1 MRTGLTSKFAAA
13 AVVAGAVAL
22 GAQAVSAQGIL
33 KADTTGVGGVNHALF
48 VVLANVLQKKAGI
61 NMQVN
66 EGQTL
71 TRSALK
77 LGRGKIDI
85 QPLPP
90 VITPWMRAGTRMY
103 KKAPEVAKK
112 AVANIRLIAS
122 YGAGVRHYLVWADS
136 GIETF
141 DDLKGKR
148 VFVGPPVGG
157 ASNVAKAVLRI
168 TAGLEAGKDYTEV
181 RLPWN
186 GGIQAMQ
193 DGKIDVFIR
202 PAGIGA
208 ASIEQLGAKRKFRLL
223 SVAPY
228 VDRPAFKKY
237 LGGGGR
243 VLRKVPAGTYKNQ
256 VGNDK
261 DVATDGF
268 RHQLVVNKTMSDELV
283 YKITRTLFENL
294 AEMHKTAAILRD
306 VSLEDT
312 FSLAN
317 VPVHPGALKYYK
329 EIGKA
334 VPERLMPP
342 G

>member
-1 MRTGLTSKFAAA
+1 MRTAIAVKLTAVAIAA
-13 AVVAGAVAL
+13 AVASGAHPA
-22 GAQAVSAQGIL
+22 SAQGIL
-33 KADTTGVGGVNHALF
+33 KADTTGVGGVNHTLF
-48 VVLANVLQKKAGI
+48 VVLANILQKKAGI

-90 VITPWMRAGTRMY
+90 VITPWLRAGTRMY
-103 KKAPEVAKK
+103 KKAPDVAKK

-148 VFVGPPVGG
+148 IFVGPPVGG
-157 ASNVAKAVLRI
+157 ASVVAMAVLRI
-168 TAGLEAGKDYTEV
+168 TAGLKADKDYTQV

-208 ASIEQLGAKRKFRLL
+208 ASIDQLGSKRKFRLL
-223 SVAPY
+223 SVEKY
-228 VDRPAFKKY
+228 VDKPAFRKY

-256 VGNDK
+256 ENNDR

-268 RHQLVVNKTMSDELV
+268 RHQLVVHKGLGDELV
-283 YKITRTLFENL
+283 YKITKTLFESL
-294 AEMHKTAAILRD
+294 PEMHKTAVTLKDI
-306 VSLEDT
+306 SLDDT

-317 VPVHPGALKYYK
+317 VPVHPGALKYYN
-329 EIGKA
+329 EIGKK
-334 VPERLMPP
+334 VPAALMPP
-342 G
+342 R

>member
-1 MRTGLTSKFAAA
+1 MRTAIAVKLTAVAIVA
-13 AVVAGAVAL
+13 AVASGAYPA
-22 GAQAVSAQGIL
+22 SAQGIL
-33 KADTTGVGGVNHALF
+33 KADTTGVGGVNHTLF
-48 VVLANVLQKKAGI
+48 VVLANILQKKAGI

-90 VITPWMRAGTRMY
+90 VITPWLRAGTRMY
-103 KKAPEVAKK
+103 KKAPDVAKK

-148 VFVGPPVGG
+148 IFVGPPVGG
-157 ASNVAKAVLRI
+157 ASVVAMAVLRI
-168 TAGLEAGKDYTEV
+168 TAGLKADKDYTQV

-208 ASIEQLGAKRKFRLL
+208 ASIDQLGSKRKFRLL
-223 SVAPY
+223 SVEKY
-228 VDRPAFKKY
+228 VDKPAFRKY

-256 VGNDK
+256 ENNDR

-268 RHQLVVNKTMSDELV
+268 RHQLVVHKGLGDELV
-283 YKITRTLFENL
+283 YKITKTLFESL
-294 AEMHKTAAILRD
+294 PEMHKTAVTLKDI
-306 VSLEDT
+306 SLDDT

-317 VPVHPGALKYYK
+317 VPVHPGALKYYN
-329 EIGKA
+329 EIGKK
-334 VPERLMPP
+334 VPAALMPP
-342 G
+342 R

>member
-1 MRTGLTSKFAAA
+1 MRNGIAAKLAAA
-13 AVVAGAVAL
+13 AVAAAVAAGAHTA
-22 GAQAVSAQGIL
+22 SAQGIL
-33 KADTTGVGGVNHALF
+33 KADTTGVGGVNHTLF
-48 VVLANVLQKKAGI
+48 VVLANILQKKAGI

-71 TRSALK
+71 NPVRSQAGQGQDRHPAAAAGYHAVVAQGHPDVQEGARRRQEGGGQYPADRFLRGRRAALS
-77 LGRGKIDI
+77 
-85 QPLPP
+85 
-90 VITPWMRAGTRMY
+90 
-103 KKAPEVAKK
+103 
-112 AVANIRLIAS
+112 RL
-122 YGAGVRHYLVWADS
+122 ADS

-157 ASNVAKAVLRI
+157 ASVVAMAVLRI
-168 TAGLEAGKDYTEV
+168 TAGLKADKDYTQV

-228 VDRPAFKKY
+228 VDKPAFKKY

-256 VGNDK
+256 ANNDR

-268 RHQLVVNKTMSDELV
+268 RHQLVVNKNLGDDLV
-283 YKITRTLFENL
+283 YRITRTLFESL
-294 AEMHKTAAILRD
+294 PEMHRTAAILSD

-329 EIGKA
+329 EIGKK
-334 VPERLMPP
+334 VPAALMP
-342 G
+342 GG

>member
-1 MRTGLTSKFAAA
+1 MRTAIAARFTAVAVAA
-13 AVVAGAVAL
+13 AVASGAHSA
-22 GAQAVSAQGIL
+22 SAQGIL
-33 KADTTGVGGVNHALF
+33 KADTTGVGGVNHTLF
-48 VVLANVLQKKAGI
+48 VVLANILQKKAGI

-90 VITPWMRAGTRMY
+90 VITPWLRAGTRMY
-103 KKAPEVAKK
+103 KKAPDVAKK

-148 VFVGPPVGG
+148 IFVGPPVGG
-157 ASNVAKAVLRI
+157 ASVVAMAVLRI
-168 TAGLEAGKDYTEV
+168 TAGLKADKDYTQV

-208 ASIEQLGAKRKFRLL
+208 ASIDQLGSKRKFRLL
-223 SVAPY
+223 SVEKY
-228 VDRPAFKKY
+228 VDKPAFRKY

-256 VGNDK
+256 ENNDR

-268 RHQLVVNKTMSDELV
+268 RHQLVVHKGLGDELV
-283 YKITRTLFENL
+283 YKITKTLFESL
-294 AEMHKTAAILRD
+294 PEMHKTAVTLKDI
-306 VSLEDT
+306 SLDDT

-317 VPVHPGALKYYK
+317 VPVHPGALKYYN
-329 EIGKA
+329 EIGKK
-334 VPERLMPP
+334 VPAALMPP
-342 G
+342 R

>member
-1 MRTGLTSKFAAA
+1 MRTAIAVKLTAVAIAA
-13 AVVAGAVAL
+13 AVASGAHPA
-22 GAQAVSAQGIL
+22 SAQGIL
-33 KADTTGVGGVNHALF
+33 KADTTGVGGVNHTLF
-48 VVLANVLQKKAGI
+48 VVLANILQKKAGI

-90 VITPWMRAGTRMY
+90 VITPWLRAGTRMY
-103 KKAPEVAKK
+103 KKAPDVAKK

-148 VFVGPPVGG
+148 IFVGPPVGG
-157 ASNVAKAVLRI
+157 ASVVAMAVLRI
-168 TAGLEAGKDYTEV
+168 TAGLKADKDYTQV

-208 ASIEQLGAKRKFRLL
+208 ASIDQLGSKRKFRLL
-223 SVAPY
+223 SVEKY
-228 VDRPAFKKY
+228 VDKPAFRKY

-256 VGNDK
+256 ENNDR

-268 RHQLVVNKTMSDELV
+268 RHQLVVHKRLGDELV
-283 YKITRTLFENL
+283 YKITKTLFESL
-294 AEMHKTAAILRD
+294 PEMHKTAVTLKDI
-306 VSLEDT
+306 SLDDT

-317 VPVHPGALKYYK
+317 VPVHPGALKYYN
-329 EIGKA
+329 EIGKK
-334 VPERLMPP
+334 VPAALMPP
-342 G
+342 R

>member
-1 MRTGLTSKFAAA
+1 MRRRADRDGSSAEAPGAASRGRGALTVPARRVRLVAVAA
-13 AVVAGAVAL
+13 AVASGAHTA
-22 GAQAVSAQGIL
+22 SAQGIL
-33 KADTTGVGGVNHALF
+33 KADTTGVGGVNHTLF
-48 VVLANVLQKKAGI
+48 VVL
-61 NMQVN
+61 
-66 EGQTL
+66 
-71 TRSALK
+71 
-77 LGRGKIDI
+77 
-85 QPLPP
+85 
-90 VITPWMRAGTRMY
+90 
-103 KKAPEVAKK
+103 
-112 AVANIRLIAS
+112 ANIRLIAS

-157 ASNVAKAVLRI
+157 ASVVAMAVLRI
-168 TAGLEAGKDYTEV
+168 AAGLKADKDYTQV

-228 VDRPAFKKY
+228 VDKPAFRKY

-243 VLRKVPAGTYKNQ
+243 ELRKVPAGTYKNQ
-256 VGNDK
+256 ANNDK

-268 RHQLVVNKTMSDELV
+268 RHQLVVNRNPSDDLV
-283 YKITRTLFENL
+283 YRITRTLFESL
-294 AEMHKTAAILRD
+294 PEMHKTAAILSD
-306 VSLEDT
+306 VSLDDT

-329 EIGKA
+329 EIGKK
-334 VPERLMPP
+334 VPAALMP
-342 G
+342 GS

>member
-1 MRTGLTSKFAAA
+1 MRDGIAVKLAAA
-13 AVVAGAVAL
+13 AVAAAVAS
-22 GAQAVSAQGIL
+22 GAHTASAQGIL
-33 KADTTGVGGVNHALF
+33 KADTTGVGGVNHTLF
-48 VVLANVLQKKAGI
+48 VVLANILQKKAGI

-77 LGRGKIDI
+77 LGKGKIDI

-90 VITPWMRAGTRMY
+90 VITPWLRKGIRMY
-103 KKAPEVAKK
+103 KKAPDVAKK

-157 ASNVAKAVLRI
+157 ASVVAMAVLRI
-168 TAGLEAGKDYTEV
+168 TAGLKADKDYTQV

-228 VDRPAFKKY
+228 VDKPAFRKY

-256 VGNDK
+256 ANNDK

-268 RHQLVVNKTMSDELV
+268 RHQLVVNKNLSDDLV
-283 YKITRTLFENL
+283 YRITRTLFESL
-294 AEMHKTAAILRD
+294 PEMHKTAAILSD

-329 EIGKA
+329 EIGKK
-334 VPERLMPP
+334 VPAALMP
-342 G
+342 GG

>member
-1 MRTGLTSKFAAA
+1 MRTAIAVKLTAVAVAA
-13 AVVAGAVAL
+13 AVASGAHSA
-22 GAQAVSAQGIL
+22 SAQGIL
-33 KADTTGVGGVNHALF
+33 KADTTGVGGVNHTLF
-48 VVLANVLQKKAGI
+48 VVLANILQKKAGI

-90 VITPWMRAGTRMY
+90 VITPWLRAGTRMY
-103 KKAPEVAKK
+103 KKAPDVAKK

-148 VFVGPPVGG
+148 IFVGPPVGG
-157 ASNVAKAVLRI
+157 ASVVAMAVLRI
-168 TAGLEAGKDYTEV
+168 TAGLKADKDYTQV

-208 ASIEQLGAKRKFRLL
+208 ASIDQLGSKRKFRLL
-223 SVAPY
+223 SVEKY
-228 VDRPAFKKY
+228 VDKPAFKKY

-256 VGNDK
+256 ENNDR

-268 RHQLVVNKTMSDELV
+268 RHQLVVHNGLGDELV
-283 YKITRTLFENL
+283 YKITKTLFESL
-294 AEMHKTAAILRD
+294 PQMHKTAVTLKDI
-306 VSLEDT
+306 SLDDT

-317 VPVHPGALKYYK
+317 VPVHPGALKYYN
-329 EIGKA
+329 EIGKK
-334 VPERLMPP
+334 VPAALMPP
-342 G
+342 R